1 MHSDGSA
8 GYRGARPASEVLCV
22 SYYVF
27 FTKSIDIIRGVNVN
41 KEEQSNMIR
50 VPKENVNLV
59 SHAEVHAA
67 QNDIYSLRLKTPAI
81 MA

>member
-1 MHSDGSA
+1 
-8 GYRGARPASEVLCV
+8 
-22 SYYVF
+22 
-27 FTKSIDIIRGVNVN
+27 
-41 KEEQSNMIR
+41 MIR